1 MLDTIKASIAKG
13 MLGKLADDH
22 DTKTTILGI
31 AAAGLLTSNI
41 DWGKLFKGDG
51 AEIGKA
57 VGALVV
63 AAIGYYSNKP
73 NGPKA
78 AA

>member
-22 DTKTTILGI
+22 DTKTTALGVV
-31 AAAGLLTSNI
+31 AAGLLAANI
-41 DWGKLFKGDG
+41 DWSKLFKGDG
-51 AEIGKA
+51 TEIGKV